1 LHGRYQFTADSAKIF
16 RQRAALRCFEYD
28 PVNRLR
34 KWWKPGLFVLLAL
47 IAIQVGVSLLSRTA
61 SAKAF
66 LTRQLELSF
75 GRVVEVREYSLTLFP
90 SPGLEAYAISVGED
104 PAFGQEYFLRADR
117 LSASLRWTGLLRG
130 RFELG
135 TLRLERPSLILV
147 RNSLGRWN
155 LERWLPA
162 TSSEVSTRP
171 VAQASGSQ
179 ATPAHLLQ
187 KIDISD
193 GRANFKLGEDKTTF
207 AFIQVEGSVE
217 QSAPGRWHLDLKA
230 EPWRSGVPLQLAGTV
245 RISGDVAGTSARL
258 QPARLHLTWQKS
270 SLADVFRLIGGQD
283 FGVRGVFAAEA
294 TAESGGPSVAGAKNA
309 APGDWLFSVQARAS
323 GIHRWDLTERPDNP
337 RVGVHLNGRWNPGA
351 GSVNADELVLESPR
365 SNLRGTAS
373 LNSIESTGAE
383 VRVDSAGILA
393 ADVLDWYR
401 AFWPDVREE
410 IRTNQYFTGAA
421 TFRGWP
427 LQLSD
432 AAFSSPGGTLTVP
445 GFAAPLE
452 VKALRGGTQKRRLVI
467 EPFSLIVPANRAT
480 AASGKLPNNANKEL
494 AGNVQGQSVFVTL
507 SLGHDLATRTGGI
520 RIEGQTTRV
529 EDVLGIASAFGR
541 RLQNGWELRGKA
553 TADLHWDWIA
563 GKAPSWNGRADVS
576 QGTLQVAGLNQP
588 VQLESVRA
596 EWRSAGR
603 KFTLGKVAAFGAAWS
618 GFVEQPALLPRE
630 FGESEI
636 PAWTF
641 QLQADHLDA
650 AELDRWVGPRARPG
664 WLQRLLPAGL
674 GGSAPEP
681 PSALLR
687 RIRADGELSVDEL
700 AIERIKLRQFRAK
713 ARLDSLKLSVK
724 NVQAKWAGGDVKGAA
739 DAVFSGKP
747 RYEISASFDR
757 VSIAQTPWLS
767 QVADHLTG
775 TASGLVQL
783 HTEGIGREALLGNLA
798 GKGDLRLAMVEL
810 RGWDVAGTL
819 ALGEWKP
826 GISRWTAGAGT
837 FHLSDGGFDL
847 NSLRL
852 ASPSDEFLLKGSV
865 SFTEET
871 DLTAESHAT
880 GRNVRAESTIRFMQI
895 SGPINGPK
903 VSLEKATAQ
912 QPGD

>member
-1 LHGRYQFTADSAKIF
+1 
-16 RQRAALRCFEYD
+16 
-28 PVNRLR
+28 VNRLR

-47 IAIQVGVSLLSRTA
+47 IAVQAGVSLLSRTA

-75 GRVVEVREYSLTLFP
+75 GRAVEVREYSVTLFP
-90 SPGLEAYAISVGED
+90 RPGLDAYAISVGED
-104 PAFGQEYFLRADR
+104 PAFGREYFLRADR

-135 TLRLERPSLILV
+135 TLQLERPSLILV
-147 RNSLGRWN
+147 RNSEGRWN

-162 TSSEVSTRP
+162 TNSEMTSGT
-171 VAQASGSQ
+171 VAAASGSQ

-187 KIDISD
+187 KIDITD

-217 QSAPGRWHLDLKA
+217 QSAPGRWHLNLKA

-258 QPARLHLTWQKS
+258 QPARLRMTWQKS
-270 SLADVFRLIGGQD
+270 SLADVFRLFGGQD

-309 APGDWLFSVQARAS
+309 APGDWLFAVQARAS
-323 GIHRWDLTERPDNP
+323 GIHRWDLTERSDNP
-337 RVGVHLNGRWNPGA
+337 RVGLRLNGRWNPGA
-351 GSVNADELVLESPR
+351 GSVNADELVVESPR

-373 LNSIESTGAE
+373 LNSIANTGAE

-393 ADVLDWYR
+393 ADLLDWYR
-401 AFWPDVREE
+401 AFKPDVSEE
-410 IRTNQYFTGAA
+410 IRVSQYFTGAA

-427 LQLSD
+427 PEFSD
-432 AAFSSPGGTLTVP
+432 AAFSSPGGTLRVP

-452 VKALRGGTQKRRLVI
+452 VKALRGGTQKRKLVI
-467 EPFSLIVPANRAT
+467 GPFSVIVPVGKTVAVP
-480 AASGKLPNNANKEL
+480 GKLQNISNREIFSNIPGGVVNL
-494 AGNVQGQSVFVTL
+494 TL
-507 SLGHDLATRTGGI
+507 VHDLDAGTGGI
-520 RIEGQTTRV
+520 RIEGQTARV
-529 EDVLGIASAFGR
+529 EDVLGMASAFGR
-541 RLQNGWELRGKA
+541 RLQNGWELSGRVS
-553 TADLHWDWIA
+553 ADLHWDWIV

-596 EWRSAGR
+596 EWRAAGR
-603 KFTLGKVAAFGAAWS
+603 KFTLGRVAAFGAAWS
-618 GFVEQPALLPRE
+618 GFVEQPTLLPSE

-641 QLQADHLDA
+641 QLLADHLDA
-650 AELDRWVGPRARPG
+650 SELDRWVGPRARPG

-674 GGSAPEP
+674 GGAAPEP

-687 RIRADGELSVDEL
+687 RIRAEGELAVDEL
-700 AIERIKLRQFRAK
+700 TIEKIKLRQFHAK
-713 ARLDSLKLSVK
+713 AKLDSLKLSMKGVD
-724 NVQAKWAGGDVKGAA
+724 AKWSGGDVSGAA
-739 DAVFSGKP
+739 DAVFSARP
-747 RYEISASFDR
+747 SYQISALFDR
-757 VSIAQTPWLS
+757 ISLAQTPWLA

-775 TASGLVQL
+775 TASGFVQL
-783 HTEGIGREALLGNLA
+783 HTAGIGREALFGNLA
-798 GKGDLRLAMVEL
+798 GRGDLQLAKIEL
-810 RGWDVAGTL
+810 RGWDVAGTM

-826 GISRWTAGAGT
+826 GTSRWTAGTGT
-837 FHLSDGGFDL
+837 FHLSGGGFDV

-852 ASPSDEFLLKGSV
+852 VSTSDEFLLKGSV
-865 SFTEET
+865 SFSEET

-880 GRNVRAESTIRFMQI
+880 GRGVRTESTIRFMQI
-895 SGPINGPK
+895 SGPINGPR